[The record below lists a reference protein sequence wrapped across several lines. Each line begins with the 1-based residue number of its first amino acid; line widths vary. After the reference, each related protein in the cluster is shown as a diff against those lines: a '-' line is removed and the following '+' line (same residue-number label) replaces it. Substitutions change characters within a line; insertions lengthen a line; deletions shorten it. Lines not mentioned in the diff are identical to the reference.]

1 MSAAKCGH
9 LSFLSDNLLKNANR
23 IFPTLFPASEI
34 ESGIKIYDAEIVRQ
48 SKIPLIVLIN
58 VSHRRDSGEKAV
70 VVIHQTSP
78 GYEVKVEIM
87 VSLVVY

>member
-1 MSAAKCGH
+1 MDTCLFLYDNLPKSAN
-9 LSFLSDNLLKNANR
+9 LIFLS
-23 IFPTLFPASEI
+23 LFPASEI
-34 ESGIKIYDAEIVRQ
+34 ESGLKVYDAKIVRQ